1 MRAKRLQDNFRRL
14 KNKRNIALYC
24 LVFAMAKRIDDA
36 TNVVAKNVLEIP
48 NGGGL
53 LFNFTWGKTLC
64 SGKNHVFG
72 VECSC
77 DTCEVLCAVC
87 RIGEYVQMAKECE
100 WDFDVGYLF
109 SRMSLKKEN
118 GTVFIVR
125 LTGKLETQTWSD
137 LTQAGLYAEETAQP
151 FRAEGATSLDQEG
164 KHLSEVMYKAY
175 WKNPKTAIHYIKLW
189 EVMFIGKHLKLLA
202 FLVLHTME

>member
-1 MRAKRLQDNFRRL
+1 MDFVKKEQGRVGVSARQAVPILREKLRRLISHMRAKRLQGNFRQL
-14 KNKRNIALYC
+14 KNRRNIALYC
-24 LVFAMAKRIDDA
+24 LVFAVAKRIDDA

-53 LFNFTWGKTLC
+53 LFNFTWGKTLR
-64 SGKNHVFG
+64 SGKNHMFG

-87 RIGEYVQMAKECE
+87 RIGEYVQMAKKCG

-118 GTVFIVR
+118 DELSNSLARTYGGNANELGFRT
-125 LTGKLETQTWSD
+125 
-137 LTQAGLYAEETAQP
+137 EEQQMQREQNAV
-151 FRAEGATSLDQEG
+151 GASQSLKEASGMD
-164 KHLSEVMYKAY
+164 
-175 WKNPKTAIHYIKLW
+175 T
-189 EVMFIGKHLKLLA
+189 
-202 FLVLHTME
+202 